1 MWPFRGRKN
10 QGQLGDGEPFTFL
23 GHGATFQGNIT
34 FEGSIR
40 IDASLEGEIRTK
52 GSVVVGEHAVIHG
65 DVIADIV
72 ISGGKITGNVTAS
85 KKVQLLATAVIN
97 GTVKTPVLS
106 VDEGVRFMGNCEA
119 EGRGEV
125 RTLEGPREAAAGVAR
140 ARGMG

>member
-1 MWPFRGRKN
+1 MWPFRGRNN
-10 QGQLGDGEPFTFL
+10 QGPLGDGEPFTFL
-23 GHGATFQGNIT
+23 GQGAKFHGNIT

-85 KKVQLLATAVIN
+85 KKVYLLATAVIN
-97 GTVKTPVLS
+97 GAVKTPVLS

-125 RTLEGPREAAAGVAR
+125 RALEGPREATGGVAR